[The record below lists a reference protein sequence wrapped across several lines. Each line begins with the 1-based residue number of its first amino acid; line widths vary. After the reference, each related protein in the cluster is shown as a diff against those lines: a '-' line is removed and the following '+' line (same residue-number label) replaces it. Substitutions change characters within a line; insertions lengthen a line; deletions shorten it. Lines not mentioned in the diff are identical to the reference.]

1 MVSRVILV
9 LGSVVLFAAFDGQG
23 GDMGRMRERLSR
35 GLTVV
40 SDSMGRHFL
49 SWRLYADDPEG
60 VSFDV
65 YQKEGESR
73 AVRLNE
79 SPIVEST
86 TWSNW
91 SSKSGLEETRR
102 GRIGYFVV
110 ALLEGKQLDRSKM
123 VEVCLNPYLEIPI
136 VAIPGYRAGDASVG
150 DLDGDGDYEIVLHQ
164 VSKGRDNSFAGVTG
178 QPILDA
184 YEFSGAH
191 LWRIDLGRNIREGEH
206 YTQFMVYDLDGDGS
220 AEVVCKTADGTLDG
234 LGKAIGDGGQDWRFI
249 EEGDPRHGRILDGP
263 EYLTVFSGKTGEALQ
278 TVDYVPG
285 RDPIDGWGGIGGNGG
300 NDSYGNRCDRF
311 LACVAYLDG
320 LHPSVVTCRGVYGR
334 TVVCAWDWRGGQLSR
349 RWLFD
354 SGISYPPFKGVSPY
368 SGMGGHSLS
377 VGDIDLDGRDEI
389 IYQAMTID
397 DDGKGLYSTQR
408 RHGDS
413 MHLADMDPERPG
425 QELFLITEN
434 EQRTVQ
440 FMTPGAGLHDART
453 GTVIW
458 SHSPGVDVTFG
469 LAADIDPRHLGYE
482 IWGGPGGL
490 RTVRGEEIG
499 PQPAT
504 RNWVIWWDGDRL
516 RELYSRQ
523 RILKWNWKTGEEEVL
538 LTLEAANRQ
547 RNPNLVGDLVGDWRE
562 EILVT
567 SPDGGSLRLYVST
580 EPTRVRMPTL
590 MHDFQYRLGIAWQNV
605 VYNKP
610 AHPSFYLGESRLR

>member
-354 SGISYPPFKGVSPY
+354 SGISYPPFKEVSPY

-397 DDGKGLYSTQR
+397 DDGEGLYSTQR